1 MKSSLIASNYNSLTW
16 WSETVTNSVL
26 RFMQLMR
33 QLRDREVE
41 VAGSNMVSS
50 TYIPNCPCLSE
61 LDIAEKTQINSTTG
75 DKIGEEPEGGI
86 QVRA

>member
-1 MKSSLIASNYNSLTW
+1 MKNSLIASEYNRSKCQPVI
-16 WSETVTNSVL
+16 VTKAVL

-50 TYIPNCPCLSE
+50 MCSLE
-61 LDIAEKTQINSTTG
+61 L
-75 DKIGEEPEGGI
+75 PLL
-86 QVRA
+86 